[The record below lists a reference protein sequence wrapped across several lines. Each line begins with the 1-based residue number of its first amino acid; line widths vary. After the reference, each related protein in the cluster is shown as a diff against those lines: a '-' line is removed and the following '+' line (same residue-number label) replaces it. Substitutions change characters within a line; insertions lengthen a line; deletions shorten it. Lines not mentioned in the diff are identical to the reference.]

1 MPARAETCPQC
12 GAPAETVYE
21 EVKQPAAIPAPPT
34 PAGPA
39 YGYVPMPQ
47 QPLPPAKRGSRG
59 LMVTGIVLLVLIFC
73 CIVLFA
79 TCPDQKKHA
88 DIVSQRVAE
97 AVEEMRDSM
106 GVTNG
111 LSIIDGVVDR
121 VTRYAVSHQLRVDNY
136 RLFSIGRFKTG
147 EDKEETITF
156 GVANH
161 VFCFFT
167 KEDLKKFCAVDLSGK
182 PKGYQEAR
190 DIFLVGC
197 WTAQR
202 VSDYNNISRDA
213 IQSYTKRTIVDVPDP
228 ENPGQTK
235 PEIQLREVMYINIRQ
250 HKTGA
255 KVAVPCSSELKTILE
270 RYDYQMPH
278 LADQVINRYIKEIG
292 EWAGIDDIV
301 EMVETK
307 GGKKT
312 TVKYKKYKLIHSHT
326 ARRTGATLMY
336 LSGMDVY
343 DIMKITG
350 HSSPNMLKK
359 YIKADQLEVV
369 DKIIDKYNY
378 FD

>member
-1 MPARAETCPQC
+1 MSLIKCIECGGTISSTAQTCPHCGAPIILCRACGHPMPARAETCPQC

-21 EVKQPAAIPAPPT
+21 EVKQSATVPAPPT

-136 RLFSIGRFKTG
+136 RLFSVGRFKTG

-167 KEDLKKFCAVDLSGK
+167 KEDLK
-182 PKGYQEAR
+182 
-190 DIFLVGC
+190 
-197 WTAQR
+197 
-202 VSDYNNISRDA
+202 
-213 IQSYTKRTIVDVPDP
+213 
-228 ENPGQTK
+228 
-235 PEIQLREVMYINIRQ
+235 REVRKWKTEKQKDASSILGDLWDNIRESI
-250 HKTGA
+250 GINDLLPDLFGSDGDA
-255 KVAVPCSSELKTILE
+255 PE
-270 RYDYQMPH
+270 
-278 LADQVINRYIKEIG
+278 AD
-292 EWAGIDDIV
+292 DDIV
-301 EMVETK
+301 
-307 GGKKT
+307 
-312 TVKYKKYKLIHSHT
+312 
-326 ARRTGATLMY
+326 
-336 LSGMDVY
+336 
-343 DIMKITG
+343 
-350 HSSPNMLKK
+350 PN
-359 YIKADQLEVV
+359 V
-369 DKIIDKYNY
+369 
-378 FD
+378 

>member
-1 MPARAETCPQC
+1 MSLIKCIECGGTVSSTAQTCPHC
-12 GAPAETVYE
+12 GAPIILCRACGH
-21 EVKQPAAIPAPPT
+21 PM
-34 PAGPA
+34 PA

-167 KEDLKKFCAVDLSGK
+167 KEDLK
-182 PKGYQEAR
+182 
-190 DIFLVGC
+190 
-197 WTAQR
+197 
-202 VSDYNNISRDA
+202 
-213 IQSYTKRTIVDVPDP
+213 
-228 ENPGQTK
+228 
-235 PEIQLREVMYINIRQ
+235 REVRKWKTEKQKDASSILGDLWDNIRESI
-250 HKTGA
+250 GINDLLPDLFGSDGDA
-255 KVAVPCSSELKTILE
+255 PE
-270 RYDYQMPH
+270 
-278 LADQVINRYIKEIG
+278 AD
-292 EWAGIDDIV
+292 DDIV
-301 EMVETK
+301 
-307 GGKKT
+307 
-312 TVKYKKYKLIHSHT
+312 
-326 ARRTGATLMY
+326 
-336 LSGMDVY
+336 
-343 DIMKITG
+343 
-350 HSSPNMLKK
+350 PN
-359 YIKADQLEVV
+359 V
-369 DKIIDKYNY
+369 
-378 FD
+378 

>member
-1 MPARAETCPQC
+1 
-12 GAPAETVYE
+12 
-21 EVKQPAAIPAPPT
+21 
-34 PAGPA
+34 
-39 YGYVPMPQ
+39 MPQ

-167 KEDLKKFCAVDLSGK
+167 KEDLK
-182 PKGYQEAR
+182 
-190 DIFLVGC
+190 
-197 WTAQR
+197 
-202 VSDYNNISRDA
+202 
-213 IQSYTKRTIVDVPDP
+213 
-228 ENPGQTK
+228 
-235 PEIQLREVMYINIRQ
+235 REVRKWKTEKQKDASSILGDLWDNIRESI
-250 HKTGA
+250 GINDLLPDLFGSDGDA
-255 KVAVPCSSELKTILE
+255 PE
-270 RYDYQMPH
+270 
-278 LADQVINRYIKEIG
+278 AD
-292 EWAGIDDIV
+292 DDIV
-301 EMVETK
+301 
-307 GGKKT
+307 
-312 TVKYKKYKLIHSHT
+312 
-326 ARRTGATLMY
+326 
-336 LSGMDVY
+336 
-343 DIMKITG
+343 
-350 HSSPNMLKK
+350 PN
-359 YIKADQLEVV
+359 V
-369 DKIIDKYNY
+369 
-378 FD
+378 